1 MGEYTLERL
10 TDIAIALSA
19 EKDIDI
25 LLDRILNEAMDI
37 TSCDGGTVY
46 ILEGDK
52 LYFRNVITKS
62 KGTYFGGPGN
72 PEPPMPPITLARTH
86 VCACAAID
94 NRKINIEDVYLSEEF
109 DFTGARK
116 FDESTGYRTG
126 SMLVLPMED
135 EKGHVIGVLQLINA
149 QNEAG
154 ERVAFAPK
162 YEDIISALTSLAAVS
177 LNNRRLLKSVQD
189 ILHSFVEVMVEAV
202 DARSSYNAN
211 HTRHMVLYAEKF
223 LDYCHENNIIN
234 VVNPEKEDAFLMS
247 VWLHD
252 IGKLVIPIE
261 LMDKASRLGDRED
274 AVRNRLT
281 IGMLQERIRSFEKPD
296 ERQAALENEQ
306 KLKGALTLI
315 ESANNA
321 GFLTDEMLEELRSF
335 SGLTCMGA
343 DGERIPI
350 LTEDEL
356 DGITVRKGTLTVK
369 ERGVMESHVVYT
381 ARMLAKMKFDGE
393 YSSVPIW
400 ASDHHEYINGTGY
413 PNQKKGEE
421 IPSEVRLITILD
433 IYDALTA
440 EDRPYKPAMPKDKA
454 IKILREMVGEGKID
468 GDLLELFVESKAWE

>member
-1 MGEYTLERL
+1 MGEYTLERM

-19 EKDIDI
+19 EKDIDV

-94 NRKINIEDVYLSEEF
+94 NRKINIEDVYFSEEF
-109 DFTGARK
+109 DFTGAKR
-116 FDESTGYRTG
+116 FDESAGYRTG

-135 EKGHVIGVLQLINA
+135 EKDRVIGVLQLINA

-154 ERVAFAPK
+154 ERIAFDPK

-211 HTRHMVLYAEKF
+211 HTRHMVRYAEKF
-223 LDYCHENNIIN
+223 IDYCHEKNITN
-234 VVNPEKEDAFLMS
+234 VVNPEKEDPFLMS

-252 IGKLVIPIE
+252 IGKLVIPLE
-261 LMDKASRLGDRED
+261 VMDKQSRLGDREET
-274 AVRNRLT
+274 VRNRFT
-281 IGMLQERIRSFEKPD
+281 IGMLQERLRAFEKPD
-296 ERQAALENEQ
+296 EKQAALENEQ
-306 KLKGALTLI
+306 KLKDALTLI
-315 ESANNA
+315 EAANNA
-321 GFLTDEMLEELRSF
+321 GFLPDEKIEELKKL
-335 SGLTCMGA
+335 GDLTCIGA
-343 DGERIPI
+343 DGENIPI
-350 LTEDEL
+350 LTEEEMK
-356 DGITVRKGTLTVK
+356 GITVQKGTLTAE
-369 ERGVMESHVVYT
+369 ERSIIESHVVYT
-381 ARMLAKMKFDGE
+381 AKMLEKMKFDGDYAE
-393 YSSVPIW
+393 VPGW
-400 ASDHHEYINGTGY
+400 ASDHHEHLNGTGY
-413 PNQKKGEE
+413 PNHKKDGE
-421 IPSEVRLITILD
+421 ISPEVRLITIID

-440 EDRPYKPAMPKDKA
+440 EDRPYKPAMPKDRA
-454 IKILREMVGEGKID
+454 IKILREMIGEGKLD
-468 GDLLELFVESKAWE
+468 GDLVELFVESKAWE